1 MPSGR
6 SSSEGKER
14 RCKLRNEPKNMNS
27 ATCSYWRHQRGKS
40 QLDLSLDTGISQ
52 RHLSLVERCRSV
64 PSRGLLRIVSE
75 ALDIPLQRA
84 GCLPV
89 RFALRRSVQYASAWP
104 GPGGAINIDW
114 ACHVPSSTA
123 TSVGVATSTN
133 HPYASR
139 NPTLLKA
146 ATRNGKA
153 ALPLP
158 SAAKTTIK
166 ARSKF
171 LVLKVRETAKDA
183 ASAKV
188 TIINW

>member
-1 MPSGR
+1 MQTQERAKEHELGNLLLLATSAGQKPARPVPRHRDLATAPEPCGTLPECPQQGLAQDRFGGTGHSAPASGM
-6 SSSEGKER
+6 SSCSLRTTPLRPICQCLARTR
-14 RCKLRNEPKNMNS
+14 RG
-27 ATCSYWRHQRGKS
+27 Y
-40 QLDLSLDTGISQ
+40 
-52 RHLSLVERCRSV
+52 
-64 PSRGLLRIVSE
+64 
-75 ALDIPLQRA
+75 
-84 GCLPV
+84 
-89 RFALRRSVQYASAWP
+89 Y
-104 GPGGAINIDW
+104 IDW

-158 SAAKTTIK
+158 SATKTTIK